1 MSEFIIEN
9 TALNQ
14 AVEQKL
20 DLLQPQKKGSLLSR
34 VIRFLTRETKQN
46 PNTKVMEGLQEIVS
60 NEIDELYFK
69 AMSGDPISKADFNRL
84 QQDLTAISFKLNEK
98 TSEINTLGKLNL
110 GPLTLTNE
118 DVRHLKAIEMAI
130 SFQKEEQ
137 PTKTSNEEPSTGNL
151 PQGTESAGKTGI
163 INQTLQ
169 FAKDHPI
176 ATAGIVG
183 MVIVGTS
190 IAVYGLL
197 NGDGEEAPES
207 LPMIDMTNQTPVDT
221 LITGITNIEVD
232 PDAVPYDLHAE
243 EAKALAAEMA
253 KPTLYIPQ
261 HAWDTA
267 KRYNL
272 LRYRIVDQ
280 PTEDLQFYG
289 AVDCHG
295 NYKTYAICPRMTLEK
310 LEEQYGQPSVCKEER
325 SQLGNAIHV
334 FSQLAQGKFF
344 N

>member
-1 MSEFIIEN
+1 
-9 TALNQ
+9 
-14 AVEQKL
+14 
-20 DLLQPQKKGSLLSR
+20 
-34 VIRFLTRETKQN
+34 
-46 PNTKVMEGLQEIVS
+46 
-60 NEIDELYFK
+60 
-69 AMSGDPISKADFNRL
+69 
-84 QQDLTAISFKLNEK
+84 
-98 TSEINTLGKLNL
+98 
-110 GPLTLTNE
+110 
-118 DVRHLKAIEMAI
+118 
-130 SFQKEEQ
+130 
-137 PTKTSNEEPSTGNL
+137 
-151 PQGTESAGKTGI
+151 
-163 INQTLQ
+163 
-169 FAKDHPI
+169 
-176 ATAGIVG
+176 

-190 IAVYGLL
+190 AALYGLL
-197 NGDGEEAPES
+197 GGDGEDTPES
-207 LPMIDMTNQTPVDT
+207 LPIIDMTNQTPVDT

-289 AVDCHG
+289 ALDCHG

-310 LEEQYGQPSVCKEER
+310 LEEQYGQPSVCEEKR
-325 SQLGNAIHV
+325 SELGNTINV
-334 FSQLAQGKFF
+334 FSQLTQGKFF